1 MRIIYITFLDRTCH
15 FMLISEHPIQIT
27 VVRKEINTS
36 GGVVKH
42 PKNIKKNVIPGPKGF
57 KKERVFLFKWV
68 I

>member
-1 MRIIYITFLDRTCH
+1 
-15 FMLISEHPIQIT
+15 MLISEHPIQIT